1 MVILVPTKP
10 IPSNQDYGENPQ
22 PFLIISFVQIAHLI
36 IKIVVKIISE
46 QTIDQDGLT
55 LKIIPKSRS
64 SQPCMKPWSDCVQ
77 LVDDFVSSG
86 VVKVAFCGNLIQG
99 ATVLCLEFCV
109 DFTCTG
115 Y

>member
-1 MVILVPTKP
+1 M
-10 IPSNQDYGENPQ
+10 N
-22 PFLIISFVQIAHLI
+22 
-36 IKIVVKIISE
+36 IISE
-46 QTIDQDGLT
+46 QTIDQDSLT
-55 LKIIPKSRS
+55 LKIIPKSSS
-64 SQPCMKPWSDCVQ
+64 SQPCMKSRSDCVQ

-99 ATVLCLEFCV
+99 ATVLGLEFCE